1 MGKEF
6 TQVQM
11 KMTTSGKQELQLLS
25 IGVLEMTPE
34 GSLVFT
40 AQGRTYISNGLLE
53 LHQSI
58 GKTQDVEGRKIRK
71 TERRK
76 ED

>member
-11 KMTTSGKQELQLLS
+11 KMTTAGKQELQLLS
-25 IGVLEMTPE
+25 IGVLEMAPE

-40 AQGRTYISNGLLE
+40 A
-53 LHQSI
+53 
-58 GKTQDVEGRKIRK
+58 
-71 TERRK
+71 
-76 ED
+76 